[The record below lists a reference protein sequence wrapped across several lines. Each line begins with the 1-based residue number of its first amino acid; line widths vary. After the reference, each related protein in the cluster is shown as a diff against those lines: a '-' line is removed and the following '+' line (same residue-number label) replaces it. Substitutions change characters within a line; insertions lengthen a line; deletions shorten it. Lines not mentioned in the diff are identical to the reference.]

1 MTSWIENML
10 KFILITALC
19 VTSVGCVDSKKNK
32 LVYESNNLQFILDK
46 KCIEEISPI
55 KKSGENSYALAI
67 KLKNDIACANKLN
80 VLISKSVGRD
90 LFIYYNSNLVM
101 KSHVAS
107 SLKTENGYRQMIP
120 NKEILDDILSSYNKP

>member
-55 KKSGENSYALAI
+55 KKSAENDYALAI

>member
-1 MTSWIENML
+1 ML

-55 KKSGENSYALAI
+55 KKSAENDYALAI